1 MNKPATAQSRRAP
14 QPTAVAT
21 ARSPATV
28 IPLTAVRRRRAF
40 LRRLERMTPEQRLR
54 AARKGRLSR
63 GELTLWAALYP
74 EEAPLV
80 NGELAWIALALA
92 DLDAG

>member
-14 QPTAVAT
+14 QPAAVP
-21 ARSPATV
+21 RQSPATV
-28 IPLTAVRRRRAF
+28 TTLTGGRRRRAF
-40 LRRLERMTPEQRLR
+40 LRRLARMTPEQRLK

-63 GELTLWAALYP
+63 GELTLWAAHYP

-80 NGELAWIALALA
+80 NGEYPWIALGLA